1 MKLADRLSHSQRIA
15 PFVTRGDEVLYTHSA
30 VEKNMRYAYGVGLTE
45 GIQYITCDDAVVAAR
60 DFFLSNYPSLR
71 IDDADDISEWSDET
85 KEFWI
90 RLLIHVKVATNAFLN
105 RDVDEEEK

>member
-1 MKLADRLSHSQRIA
+1 MKLAERLSHSQRIA
-15 PFVTRGDEVLYTHSA
+15 PFVERGDEVLYTRSA
-30 VEKNMRYAYGVGLTE
+30 VDRNMRYAYGVGLTD

-60 DFFLSNYPSLR
+60 DYFLSHYPSLR

-90 RLLIHVKVATNAFLN
+90 CLLIHVRQATNGFLN
-105 RDVDEEEK
+105 RDIDEERQ